1 MSISLEEHI
10 SGSVGYTLLERD
22 NMIVL
27 LFADIHDGIEYC
39 DQSKYNK
46 FIADWLNEKSDKY
59 EILLEEIIRE
69 DLKLTELWPN
79 AKHTQE
85 LKHLNK
91 NNSKIIPIDI
101 RPMLVPFSWELVKS
115 VESVES
121 IGSTNR
127 ESVKSVKSDNST
139 TSQLGYNTLQFYI
152 NNLEKLFNQESY
164 FFKKYFEEKI
174 DTMKKNQSS
183 VSGSKLSPLVHYN
196 ELHKLFNEFK
206 DQYKEMMGKNIFY
219 IIKNRKEILYRI
231 NNIISMIMEWYS
243 VLLIYNNSKYKII
256 HIGLAHSNRLYDILT
271 QVYRFNCKY
280 KVGINKMIE
289 IPNNIPS
296 ACVMLSPD
304 VTNMFNRK
312 YGFIN

>member
-46 FIADWLNEKSDKY
+46 FIAEWLNEKSYKY

-69 DLKLTELWPN
+69 ELKLTELWPN

-91 NNSKIIPIDI
+91 NNSNITPIDI
-101 RPMLVPFSWELVKS
+101 RPMLVPFSWELV
-115 VESVES
+115 ETDS
-121 IGSTNR
+121 IGST
-127 ESVKSVKSDNST
+127 KP

-164 FFKKYFEEKI
+164 FFKKYFEDKI
-174 DTMKKNQSS
+174 DTMKKNQDN
-183 VSGSKLSPLVHYN
+183 VTGSKISPLVHYN

-206 DQYKEMMGKNIFY
+206 DQYKDMMDKNILY
-219 IIKNRKEILYRI
+219 IIKNKKDILYRI
-231 NNIISMIMEWYS
+231 NNIISMIMEWYI

-280 KVGINKMIE
+280 KVGINKMID

-296 ACVMLSPD
+296 ACVMLPPD

-312 YGFIN
+312 YGFF

>member
-46 FIADWLNEKSDKY
+46 FIAEWLNDKSYKY
-59 EILLEEIIRE
+59 EVLLEEIIRE

-91 NNSKIIPIDI
+91 NNSNITPIDI
-101 RPMLVPFSWELVKS
+101 RPMLVPFSWELV
-115 VESVES
+115 ETDS
-121 IGSTNR
+121 IG
-127 ESVKSVKSDNST
+127 ST

-174 DTMKKNQSS
+174 DTMKKNQDN
-183 VSGSKLSPLVHYN
+183 VTGSKISPLVHYN
-196 ELHKLFNEFK
+196 ELNNLFNEFK
-206 DQYKEMMGKNIFY
+206 DQYNELMGKNIFY
-219 IIKNRKEILYRI
+219 IIKNKKEILYRI
-231 NNIISMIMEWYS
+231 NNIISMIMEWYI

-289 IPNNIPS
+289 IPYNIPS
-296 ACVMLSPD
+296 ACVMLPPD

-312 YGFIN
+312 YGFY